1 MPIAV
6 FTKLEGAGRSPA
18 PEGAQ
23 EIQEVQEVQERPCGA
38 RKPYDGPQAGR
49 PPKCWDVATCGDC
62 AFFEAETSTCVGQSV
77 DAKDSAACCF
87 LWEPRR
93 AEP

>member
-6 FTKLEGAGRSPA
+6 YTKLEGAGRSPA

-38 RKPYDGPQAGR
+38 
-49 PPKCWDVATCGDC
+49 TCGDC

-77 DAKDSAACCF
+77 DAKDSAARCF
-87 LWEPRR
+87 LFVPRR

>member
-6 FTKLEGAGRSPA
+6 YTRIEGDVGRCPTPQQGKTSPA
-18 PEGAQ
+18 PADASATRLSG
-23 EIQEVQEVQERPCGA
+23 
-38 RKPYDGPQAGR
+38 
-49 PPKCWDVATCGDC
+49 ATCGDC

-77 DAKDSAACCF
+77 DAKDSAARCF
-87 LWEPRR
+87 LFVPRR

>member
-6 FTKLEGAGRSPA
+6 YTKLEGAGRIPA

-38 RKPYDGPQAGR
+38 RKPYDGPQACR
-49 PPKCWDVATCGDC
+49 PPEYWDGATCGDC
-62 AFFEAETSTCVGQSV
+62 ANFDAETSTCNGQPV
-77 DAKDSAACCF
+77 DALDLATCCF
-87 LWEPRR
+87 LWEKRR
-93 AEP
+93 AR